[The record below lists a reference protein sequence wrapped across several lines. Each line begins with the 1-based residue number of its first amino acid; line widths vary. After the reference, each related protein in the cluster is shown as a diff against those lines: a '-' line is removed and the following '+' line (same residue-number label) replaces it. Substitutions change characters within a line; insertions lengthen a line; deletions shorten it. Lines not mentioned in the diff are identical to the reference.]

1 MFFQPEQAHPSP
13 QLVEKLELKFMLKIA
28 THPTP
33 FPIIMG
39 LKTFAPLRQCV
50 WVKRDSAQLS
60 DKTSSMAAQR
70 MGCL

>member
-50 WVKRDSAQLS
+50 
-60 DKTSSMAAQR
+60 
-70 MGCL
+70 